1 VKVDYLD
8 QEETHT
14 AVPPSNRNRTSIT
27 EVARKPTA
35 ASSRPRP
42 RESKG
47 STVEKLRIL
56 VVEVSSQS
64 IYLWRV
70 LRRDFLQDNDINR
83 AILAKRLI
91 LTGHTVMNA
100 TNGQEGIDTVMSDF
114 NFDLV
119 LMDIQ

>member
-1 VKVDYLD
+1 LRLANNQFIYKGFL
-8 QEETHT
+8 
-14 AVPPSNRNRTSIT
+14 
-27 EVARKPTA
+27 
-35 ASSRPRP
+35 RP
-42 RESKG
+42 
-47 STVEKLRIL
+47 
-56 VVEVSSQS
+56 
-64 IYLWRV
+64 
-70 LRRDFLQDNDINR
+70 DHLQDNDINR